1 MAFLRNFGLGLL
13 VLFLSHAA
21 SGPAFAANHMERA
34 ERARA
39 TLDAM
44 EEQARSI
51 LSEKGKSIAA
61 RENRL
66 IQAIG
71 KNFYFTLIGELVVG
85 PEWAG
90 LPQEQ
95 RREFLD
101 LFKDFFLQAYGSQL
115 GGYPG
120 DKFVVLSSEAKG
132 SNDSFVATK
141 LIRPNRQPVLIV
153 WRFRE
158 ILGNPLIIDMT
169 INGTSVA
176 LSHREGFHNV
186 LQNDGMPGLI
196 TLFKIR
202 AERLSADTRG
212 FETGQEL
219 YEEGRFYEA
228 FNIWQPLA
236 MAGDAKAQFN
246 LSVLYAQGRG
256 IEPDTTRAEYWNNK
270 ALKAG
275 YPPALHNHALTL
287 LAAKENAAA
296 IDLLHRAAGQAF
308 VPSEYTLGQ
317 IYSYGIGVTE
327 DPAQA
332 FKYVDMAAKAGFAAA
347 QYNLGKFYRDG
358 YGVGADDTMSIDWFE
373 KAALQGHAK
382 AQDKLAARFEAG
394 KGLPKD
400 NVAAL
405 KWSILAGEGGV
416 EEAASR
422 EKGLRTRMSATD
434 TAHAEILAR
443 EFKAQ

>member
-1 MAFLRNFGLGLL
+1 ME
-13 VLFLSHAA
+13 
-21 SGPAFAANHMERA
+21 ERA
-34 ERARA
+34 K
-39 TLDAM
+39 
-44 EEQARSI
+44 SI
-51 LSEKGKSIAA
+51 LSQKGKSIAA
-61 RENRL
+61 RENQL
-66 IQAIG
+66 IQAIAR
-71 KNFYFTLIGELVVG
+71 NFYFTLIGELVIG
-85 PEWAG
+85 PEWEG
-90 LPQEQ
+90 LPQDQ

-101 LFKDFFLQAYGSQL
+101 LFKDFFLHAYGSQL

-120 DKFVVLSSEAKG
+120 DEFTVLSSEAKG
-132 SNDSFVATK
+132 EKDSFVATR
-141 LIRPNRQPVLIV
+141 LTRPNRQPVLIV

-158 ILGNPLIIDMT
+158 VLGNPLIIDMT

-176 LSHREGFHNV
+176 LNHREGFHNV
-186 LQNDGMPGLI
+186 LANDGMPGLI

-212 FETGQEL
+212 FEAGQEL

-228 FNIWQPLA
+228 FNLWQPLA
-236 MAGDAKAQFN
+236 LAGDAKAQFN
-246 LSVLYAQGRG
+246 LSVMYAQGRG
-256 IEPDTTRAEYWNNK
+256 IEPDTAKAEYWNNK
-270 ALKAG
+270 ALKAD
-275 YPPALHNHALTL
+275 YPPALHNHALSL
-287 LAAKENAAA
+287 LAQKENAEA
-296 IDLLHRAAGQAF
+296 IDLLHRAAEQAF

-327 DPAQA
+327 NPAQA
-332 FKYVDMAAKAGFAAA
+332 VKYVAMAARAGLAAA

-358 YGVGADDTMSIDWFE
+358 YGVAADDAMSIDWFE

-382 AQDKLAARFEAG
+382 AQDKLAARYEAG
-394 KGLPKD
+394 QGLPKD

-434 TAHAEILAR
+434 IARAEILAR
-443 EFKAQ
+443 EFKPQ